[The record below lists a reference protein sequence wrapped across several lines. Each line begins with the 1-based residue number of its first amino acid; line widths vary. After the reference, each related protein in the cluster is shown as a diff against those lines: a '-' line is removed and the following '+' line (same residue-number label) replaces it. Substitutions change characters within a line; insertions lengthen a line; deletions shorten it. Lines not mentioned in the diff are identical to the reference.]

1 VSPAATNAAGIII
14 DTYGGSAPRQ
24 HLLRKAASCITAAH
38 DGSGWPTSAATT
50 ELVELA
56 PA

>member
-1 VSPAATNAAGIII
+1 MSPAATNAAGIII